1 MPTPALL
8 GPKSMRALHFVHTMT
23 NHGHTPTAQ
32 EIRSFIDARTNRWDW
47 DPLREELSRD
57 TIEYL
62 LDAGVFSQDRAGV
75 LLTPVGQVIYNAA
88 LAADGPVRGTPIEVV
103 GRLNDPFTYAELLTR
118 VNDVQDAMVVD
129 PYLPPD
135 DLRALLRLDNIRRV
149 LTLDQRAAGLDRDD
163 RRTKL
168 GIALGARPDVQLR
181 FARSVDRELHDRLM
195 LPSGQGEAMILGTSL
210 GGTQLTVITRLG
222 AAATDV
228 LRNHYESVWEASQV
242 LEPIGRHENEV

>member
-32 EIRSFIDARTNRWDW
+32 EIRSFVDARTNRWDW

-57 TIEYL
+57 TVEYL
-62 LDAGVFSQDRAGV
+62 LDAGVLFQDRGV
-75 LLTPVGQVIYNAA
+75 VTMTPVGQAIHSAA
-88 LAADGPVRGTPIEVV
+88 LAADGPVPGTPIEVV

-118 VNDVQDAMVVD
+118 VNDVQDAIVVD

-149 LTLDQRAAGLDRDD
+149 LTLDQRAAGLDRED

-181 FARSVDRELHDRLM
+181 FARSADRELHDRLIM
-195 LPSGQGEAMILGTSL
+195 PSGQGDAMILGTSL
-210 GGTQLTVITRLG
+210 GGTQLTVITRMG
-222 AAATDV
+222 STATDV
-228 LRNHYESVWEASQV
+228 LRDHYERVWEDGQT
-242 LEPIGRHENEV
+242 LEPIGRHESDV